1 MLPDCSGWSRF
12 LANGFGLVQACN
24 MHRSLPGRIGGKC
37 FAISDRFATQFTTL
51 RRASVL
57 CSDGLCSRNRPI
69 VGRTQEGAP
78 FEAGIFGRCICSHSK
93 TSVADLACL
102 HSSQMQGDLQ
112 TWKRDRRQQL
122 WIIESRTGR
131 CLACPAEQSSAGRT
145 PAAFGESKFRALP
158 ASEKNL
164 TLACPPGNV
173 PLTQIKPPELS
184 AEAGLSTFTE
194 GDSKL
199 HLGEEQVPIV
209 TGGVLLSL

>member
-78 FEAGIFGRCICSHSK
+78 FEAGIFGRSICSHSK
-93 TSVADLACL
+93 TSVAEIAVSIRPKCKATSKLRNEIGDNNFGSSNHVRGGVSPALRSKAPRVARRR
-102 HSSQMQGDLQ
+102 HSVKANFGRYRHLKKISHSPVRPETSHL
-112 TWKRDRRQQL
+112 RRS
-122 WIIESRTGR
+122 SR
-131 CLACPAEQSSAGRT
+131 LSSAL
-145 PAAFGESKFRALP
+145 K
-158 ASEKNL
+158 
-164 TLACPPGNV
+164 
-173 PLTQIKPPELS
+173 
-184 AEAGLSTFTE
+184 
-194 GDSKL
+194 
-199 HLGEEQVPIV
+199 QV
-209 TGGVLLSL
+209 